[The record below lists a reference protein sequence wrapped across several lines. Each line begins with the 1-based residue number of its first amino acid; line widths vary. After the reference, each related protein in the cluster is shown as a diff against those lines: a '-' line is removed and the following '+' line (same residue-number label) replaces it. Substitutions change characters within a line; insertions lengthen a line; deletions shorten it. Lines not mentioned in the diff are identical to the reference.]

1 MRALLSTV
9 AAVVLLVGSWLA
21 GRSRNGGIPGAG
33 ALAPGGGPLGRFV
46 AKHPWWTAAVVAALL
61 TIVAAFTVVSGLVPI
76 KASSGHWPI
85 TAWFLDFAKIRSVS
99 THSFG
104 IDPPMLDDEALLL
117 RGAAHYENGCSP
129 CHGRPGTGIP
139 PVMAA
144 MTPPPPEL
152 TERQISRWKPG
163 ELFSIV
169 KHGIKL
175 TGMPAWPAQQRDDEV
190 WAVVAFL
197 LTLPHLD
204 ATQYHELAYGAAT
217 DAPDAAP
224 ALPIAGSQP
233 PPRAVRDVCWRCHG
247 VDGNGRGEG
256 AANLND
262 EAMREVAQYYERL
275 PQRAPD
281 PPDDASA
288 IERGDAIAVRGVP
301 DREIPACAE
310 CHGPSER
317 PKNPAYPVLAGQPA
331 RYLTSQLQLLQQRR
345 RGGSP
350 YVNLMHVFVDRLDE
364 EQIRAVTWYYSS
376 LRSSPAALAG
386 DGRAAP

>member
-1 MRALLSTV
+1 L
-9 AAVVLLVGSWLA
+9 
-21 GRSRNGGIPGAG
+21 
-33 ALAPGGGPLGRFV
+33 
-46 AKHPWWTAAVVAALL
+46 
-61 TIVAAFTVVSGLVPI
+61 
-76 KASSGHWPI
+76 
-85 TAWFLDFAKIRSVS
+85 LDFAKIRSVS

-104 IDPPMLDDEALLL
+104 IDPPTLDDEALLL
-117 RGAAHYENGCSP
+117 RGAAHYENGCYP
-129 CHGRPGTGIP
+129 CHGKPGTGIP
-139 PVMAA
+139 HVMAA

-152 TERQISRWKPG
+152 TSRLISRWTPE

-197 LTLPHLD
+197 LTLPRLD

-217 DAPDAAP
+217 DASNAAP

-256 AANLND
+256 AFPRLAGQRSAYMYESLRAFAERRRFSGIMSGIAANLND

-281 PPDDASA
+281 PPDDVSA
-288 IERGDAIAVRGVP
+288 IERGHAIAVRGVP

-317 PKNPAYPVLAGQPA
+317 PKNPAYPALAGQPA
-331 RYLTSQLQLLQQRR
+331 RYLSSQLQLLQQRR

-350 YVNLMHVFVDRLDE
+350 YVNLMHVFVDRLEE
-364 EQIRAVTWYYSS
+364 EQIRAVTRYYSS

-386 DGRAAP
+386 DGLAAR